1 MAVLRLLKAYGSNV
15 LGEVAGFPDDV
26 AATLVAS
33 GVAVRLEAPKPEVVV
48 TRLVPAMQAAPVE
61 VVEKQEVADKTTKAK
76 KKR

>member
-15 LGEVAGFPDDV
+15 PGEVAGFPDDV
-26 AATLVAS
+26 AAALVAS

-48 TRLVPAMQAAPVE
+48 TRFVSTVHAAPVE
-61 VVEKQEVADKTTKAK
+61 VVEKQEVAEKTTKAK

>member
-15 LGEVAGFPDDV
+15 PGEVAGFPDDV

-33 GVAVRLEAPKPEVVV
+33 GVAVPLNAPKPEVVV
-48 TRLVPAMQAAPVE
+48 TRLVSTVQSAPVE
-61 VVEKQEVADKTTKAK
+61 VVEKHEVADKTTKAK